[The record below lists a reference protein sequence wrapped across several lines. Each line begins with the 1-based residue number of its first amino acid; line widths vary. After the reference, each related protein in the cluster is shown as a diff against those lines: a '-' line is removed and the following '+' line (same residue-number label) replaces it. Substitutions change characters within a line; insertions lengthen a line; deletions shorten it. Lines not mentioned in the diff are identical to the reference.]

1 MPSVTHQIAMAA
13 AATLVS
19 VAFAATVFERW
30 LDRRRPQDL
39 AWSASLG
46 LFAAGAASLWWG
58 ASAGWSPGPF
68 RAFYAFG
75 AVLNVP
81 VLALGTVYL
90 LIDRRRADRIAQLT
104 VVACAVAAG
113 VVVAAPIK
121 PGFAS
126 DVLPQGSDV
135 FGAGPR
141 VAAAVASSVGALVV
155 ILGSLWS
162 MARLLRSSAPK
173 ARTGAVGNGL
183 IVLGA
188 LVLSAG
194 GLLNSVM
201 PSGNRTSTAIPSV
214 SSTSMHCSHCVAV
227 RPSPSLEHSG
237 SIGVSNAA
245 QREKTLTSGRV
256 HLEHSAIGVRNAARR
271 EKTLASG
278 RVDPR
283 EMMGGRPMV

>member
-1 MPSVTHQIAMAA
+1 MGSLGSDPAAAVMTRNLDACAPFHMARPTIMPYPQQPARTSGAGGSGSANTVRKVSHQIALAA

-19 VAFAATVFERW
+19 LAFAATVFERW

-39 AWSASLG
+39 AWATSLG

-58 ASAGWSPGPF
+58 ASAGWSPGSF

-90 LIDRRRADRIAQLT
+90 LVDRRRADRIAQLT

-113 VVVAAPIK
+113 VVVAAPIE

-141 VAAAVASSVGALVV
+141 VVAAVASSVGALVV

-162 MARLLRSSAPK
+162 MVRLLRSSAPK
-173 ARTGAVGNGL
+173 ARAGAVGNGL

-194 GLLNSVM
+194 GLLNSVLDEM
-201 PSGNRTSTAIPSV
+201 TGFAV
-214 SSTSMHCSHCVAV
+214 SLLVGISLIFAGALVAT
-227 RPSPSLEHSG
+227 G
-237 SIGVSNAA
+237 S
-245 QREKTLTSGRV
+245 
-256 HLEHSAIGVRNAARR
+256 RR
-271 EKTLASG
+271 RS
-278 RVDPR
+278 
-283 EMMGGRPMV
+283 

>member
-1 MPSVTHQIAMAA
+1 MARPTIVPYPKRPARTSGAGGSGSANTVRKVSHQIALAA

-19 VAFAATVFERW
+19 LAFAATVFERW

-39 AWSASLG
+39 ATSLG

-90 LIDRRRADRIAQLT
+90 LVDRRRADRIAQLT

-113 VVVAAPIK
+113 VVVAAPIE

-141 VAAAVASSVGALVV
+141 VVAAVASSVGALVV

-162 MARLLRSSAPK
+162 MVRLLRSSAPK
-173 ARTGAVGNGL
+173 ARAGAVGNGL

-194 GLLNSVM
+194 GLLNSVLDEM
-201 PSGNRTSTAIPSV
+201 TGFAV
-214 SSTSMHCSHCVAV
+214 SLLVGISLIFAGALVAT
-227 RPSPSLEHSG
+227 G
-237 SIGVSNAA
+237 S
-245 QREKTLTSGRV
+245 
-256 HLEHSAIGVRNAARR
+256 RR
-271 EKTLASG
+271 RG
-278 RVDPR
+278 
-283 EMMGGRPMV
+283 

>member
-1 MPSVTHQIAMAA
+1 MGSLGSDPATAVMTGNLDACAPFHMTWSAIVPYPQRPARTSGAGGSRSANTVRKVSHQIALAA

-19 VAFAATVFERW
+19 LAFAATVFERW

-39 AWSASLG
+39 AWATALG
-46 LFAAGAASLWWG
+46 LFAVGAASLWWG
-58 ASAGWSPGPF
+58 ASAGWSPGSF

-90 LIDRRRADRIAQLT
+90 LVDRRRADRIAQLT

-113 VVVAAPIK
+113 VVVAAPIE

-141 VAAAVASSVGALVV
+141 VVAAVASSVGALVV

-162 MARLLRSSAPK
+162 MVRLLRSSAPK
-173 ARTGAVGNGL
+173 ARAGALGNGL

-194 GLLNSVM
+194 GLLNSVLDEM
-201 PSGNRTSTAIPSV
+201 TGFAV
-214 SSTSMHCSHCVAV
+214 SLLVGISLIFAGALVAT
-227 RPSPSLEHSG
+227 G
-237 SIGVSNAA
+237 S
-245 QREKTLTSGRV
+245 
-256 HLEHSAIGVRNAARR
+256 RR
-271 EKTLASG
+271 RG
-278 RVDPR
+278 
-283 EMMGGRPMV
+283 

>member
-1 MPSVTHQIAMAA
+1 MTRSTIVSYPQRPKRTPGAGGSGSANTVRTVSHQIALAA

-19 VAFAATVFERW
+19 LAFAATVFERW

-39 AWSASLG
+39 AWATSLG

-81 VLALGTVYL
+81 ILALGTVYL
-90 LIDRRRADRIAQLT
+90 LVDRRRADRIAQLT
-104 VVACAVAAG
+104 VVASAVAAG
-113 VVVAAPIK
+113 VVLAAPIE
-121 PGFAS
+121 PSFAPN
-126 DVLPQGSDV
+126 VLPQGSDV

-162 MARLLRSSAPK
+162 MVRLFRSSAPR

-183 IVLGA
+183 IVLGV
-188 LVLSAG
+188 LVLSVG
-194 GLLNSVM
+194 GLLNSVFDEM
-201 PSGNRTSTAIPSV
+201 TGFAV
-214 SSTSMHCSHCVAV
+214 SLLVGISLIFAGALVAT
-227 RPSPSLEHSG
+227 G
-237 SIGVSNAA
+237 S
-245 QREKTLTSGRV
+245 RK
-256 HLEHSAIGVRNAARR
+256 
-271 EKTLASG
+271 
-278 RVDPR
+278 
-283 EMMGGRPMV
+283 GG

>member
-1 MPSVTHQIAMAA
+1 MTRPTIVPYPQRPARTSGAGGSGSANTVRKVSHQIALAA

-19 VAFAATVFERW
+19 LAFAATVFERW

-39 AWSASLG
+39 AWATSLG

-81 VLALGTVYL
+81 ILALGTVYL

-113 VVVAAPIK
+113 VVVAAPIE

-194 GLLNSVM
+194 GLLNSVLDEM
-201 PSGNRTSTAIPSV
+201 TGFAV
-214 SSTSMHCSHCVAV
+214 SLLVGI
-227 RPSPSLEHSG
+227 SLIFAGALAATG
-237 SIGVSNAA
+237 S
-245 QREKTLTSGRV
+245 
-256 HLEHSAIGVRNAARR
+256 RR
-271 EKTLASG
+271 S
-278 RVDPR
+278 D
-283 EMMGGRPMV
+283 